1 MSRTDQEMAQ
11 MIKLIGR
18 DIKAATINRYTN
30 VFKKIEESMLRK
42 DTENMK
48 KTLILYIKT
57 CSHAKRA
64 SFNAKKWF
72 LMQKEETLWV
82 INDFHVIL
90 MQKH

>member
-48 KTLILYIKT
+48 KTNIKL
-57 CSHAKRA
+57 RE
-64 SFNAKKWF
+64 
-72 LMQKEETLWV
+72 MR
-82 INDFHVIL
+82 
-90 MQKH
+90 M

>member
-1 MSRTDQEMAQ
+1 MAR

-48 KTLILYIKT
+48 KTNIKLLEM
-57 CSHAKRA
+57 R
-64 SFNAKKWF
+64 
-72 LMQKEETLWV
+72 M
-82 INDFHVIL
+82 
-90 MQKH
+90 

>member
-48 KTLILYIKT
+48 KTNIKLLEM
-57 CSHAKRA
+57 R
-64 SFNAKKWF
+64 
-72 LMQKEETLWV
+72 M
-82 INDFHVIL
+82 
-90 MQKH
+90 